1 MFARYKYSIAACAVL
16 AVVCA
21 LAVLLWERR
30 LEAQTLLRPLVHL
43 HWPWLLGALAAQAV
57 SMTSL
62 ANSQRKLLH
71 AAASD
76 VDRDGTGTAAGK
88 RLPLTSAVAV
98 VVASTALASSVPVAG
113 GGIGAAYSFRQY
125 RNCRVEAG
133 AVSWALTIYNVVAA
147 LTFALLTMIGSA
159 LSNDRAAAALGLCGA
174 AVNSMPVL
182 ALLAAVRFS
191 RARALL
197 VRVVGAAVALHTKL
211 LRRPESAAA
220 ATTRSFENMVERTG
234 SIRATKRQYTF
245 ATFMSLRNW
254 VASCVCLAMSIKAT
268 GAHIPLHG
276 LILAYC
282 LAIMASSTGLTP
294 GGLGVVEATLT
305 AGLVAAG
312 LPTKQAL
319 PAVLLYRLISL
330 WAVVVIGW
338 VVAAWLRRT
347 RPVLAQ
353 PAPADSLGPELYPGA
368 GSHACLIPS
377 CPGPAPAAMLED
389 KSGPALA

>member
-16 AVVCA
+16 TVVCA
-21 LAVLLWERR
+21 LAILLWERR
-30 LEAQTLLRPLVHL
+30 SEAQTLLRPLVHL
-43 HWPWLLGALAAQAV
+43 HWPWLLAALAAQAV

-76 VDRDGTGTAAGK
+76 GANGTGR
-88 RLPLTSAVAV
+88 RLPLASAVAV
-98 VVASTALASSVPVAG
+98 VFASTALASSVPVAG

-159 LSNDRAAAALGLCGA
+159 LSNDRAAAALGLGGA

-182 ALLAAVRFS
+182 ALLAAVRFARV
-191 RARALL
+191 RARL

-220 ATTRSFENMVERTG
+220 ATTRSFESMVERTG

-245 ATFMSLRNW
+245 AAFMSLRNW

-276 LILAYC
+276 LVLAYC

-312 LPTKQAL
+312 LPAKQAL

-330 WAVVVIGW
+330 WAVLLIGW
-338 VVAAWLRRT
+338 VVAAWLRRA
-347 RPVLAQ
+347 RPALAQ
-353 PAPADSLGPELYPGA
+353 PAPADSPGPELYPGP